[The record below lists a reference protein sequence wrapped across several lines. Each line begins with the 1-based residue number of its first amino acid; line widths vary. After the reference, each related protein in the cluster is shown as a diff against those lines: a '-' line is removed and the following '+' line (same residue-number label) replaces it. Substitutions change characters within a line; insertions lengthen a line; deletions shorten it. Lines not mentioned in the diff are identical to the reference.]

1 MSNYMNTVEYVPGLY
16 THKKPSTAELT
27 DRYVREWDKDYQKI
41 ETEDNQA
48 SKLFPTICFSRIIG
62 VGAVEIADI
71 LAKKIGYR
79 VVDRQILEHI
89 TNEIR
94 LSNITTASFDR
105 RYPGKTSEYLSRLF
119 NEKPFPDNEYN
130 RHLFATMFAIAG
142 LGPTIFIG
150 WGTHLVLPRNRVMA
164 VRLVCSKEY
173 RIKRWA
179 TLLQVGEQEIQKKLE
194 ELNLKQSYFYKKV
207 YNLEKVSSQEFDL
220 IINCDCVKN
229 PEWVVDIVFSFF
241 NKKFPSEPATIGSI
255 AGNG

>member
-1 MSNYMNTVEYVPGLY
+1 MGNYMNNFEYVPGFY
-16 THKKPSTAELT
+16 THKKPSAAELT
-27 DRYVREWDKDYQKI
+27 DRYVREWDKEHQKT
-41 ETEDNQA
+41 ETEDILP

-89 TNEIR
+89 TNEIK

-105 RYPGKTSEYLSRLF
+105 RYPGKISEYLSRLF

-150 WGTHLVLPRNRVMA
+150 WGTHLVLPRERVMA
-164 VRLVCSKEY
+164 VRLVCSKEF
-173 RIKRWA
+173 RTKRWA
-179 TLLQVGEQEIQKKLE
+179 TILKVGEQEIQRKLE
-194 ELNLKQSYFYKKV
+194 DFNIKQSYFYKEI
-207 YNLEKVSSQEFDL
+207 YNLETASTQEFDL
-220 IINCDCVKN
+220 AINCDYVKD
-229 PEWVVDIVFSFF
+229 PEWVADIVFSSFK
-241 NKKFPSEPATIGSI
+241 KKFPSEIQ
-255 AGNG
+255 

>member
-1 MSNYMNTVEYVPGLY
+1 MGNYMNNIEYFPGLY
-16 THKKPSTAELT
+16 AHKKPGAAELA
-27 DRYVREWDKDYQKI
+27 DRYVRKWNKEQKKM
-41 ETEDNQA
+41 ETEDIQP

-105 RYPGKTSEYLSRLF
+105 RYPGKISEYLSRLF
-119 NEKPFPDNEYN
+119 NETPFPDNEYN

-150 WGTHLVLPRNRVMA
+150 WGTHLVLPRNRVMG

-173 RIKRWA
+173 RTKRWA
-179 TLLQVGEQEIQKKLE
+179 TLLKVGEQEIQKKLE

-220 IINCDCVKN
+220 IINCDYVKE
-229 PEWVVDIVFSFF
+229 PEWVAEIILVNFK
-241 NKKFPSEPATIGSI
+241 KKFASEIQ
-255 AGNG
+255 